1 VKVGDLV
8 KYRAPA
14 LDKINI
20 GLVVEV
26 ANEEILGPGVLEIV
40 SRGSRR
46 VKWFAVADPYWVSQK
61 NLEVVNESR

>member
-1 VKVGDLV
+1 MKVGDLV

-14 LDKINI
+14 HAKINI

-26 ANEEILGPGVLEIV
+26 ANEEILGPGDRVV
-40 SRGSRR
+40 FRGSRR